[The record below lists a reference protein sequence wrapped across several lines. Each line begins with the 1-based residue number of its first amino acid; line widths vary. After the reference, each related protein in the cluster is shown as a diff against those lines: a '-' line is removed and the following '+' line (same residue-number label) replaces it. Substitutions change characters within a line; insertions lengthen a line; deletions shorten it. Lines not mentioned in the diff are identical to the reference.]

1 MSDLAVITCAIK
13 GLVEDENVG
22 GCNADK
28 NEFDKAKAMN
38 KLESVECS
46 NIALSQ
52 ISDLKKN
59 GSNKMTD
66 LMTDL
71 TVSDK
76 TQKCSTATTRFIT
89 LVAFGVGAEVAVAPS
104 DVDGSAMISS

>member
-1 MSDLAVITCAIK
+1 M
-13 GLVEDENVG
+13 G

-76 TQKCSTATTRFIT
+76 TQKCSTATTRFIS
-89 LVAFGVGAEVAVAPS
+89 LIAFGIGAAVTPS